1 MLSGLNRVAAAVE
14 RQSSVQLV
22 AWLAGGIQFHRQFNT
37 LLCRPP
43 RRYNQREENG
53 GQRIA
58 TVLMYLS
65 TPEEG
70 GETVFPQAEKKVGGW
85 REREA

>member
-1 MLSGLNRVAAAVE
+1 MCEKPQSLGSASQVAPPVLP
-14 RQSSVQLV
+14 S
-22 AWLAGGIQFHRQFNT
+22 
-37 LLCRPP
+37 PP

-70 GETVFPQAEKKVGGW
+70 GETGALPAAAAVGWLLLGLSGRLAALSVDGQA
-85 REREA
+85 A